1 MVPKLVMPLAMQR
14 LGDLSP
20 MSWGLEG
27 FLDIFVRGGGVA
39 EVLPECGQLLVFA
52 AVCLIIAVWQFA
64 RRMANVS

>member
-1 MVPKLVMPLAMQR
+1 
-14 LGDLSP
+14 

-39 EVLPECGQLLVFA
+39 EVLPECSQLLVFA
-52 AVCLIIAVWQFA
+52 AICLSIAVWQFA